1 MRVETR
7 YAAVGL
13 DDVAYQVVGDG
24 PLNFLCFYGLGSQ
37 IDLTWDIPPVLVER
51 FAPFFRTIQFDR
63 RGTGASDALPRDR
76 FPTWEEW
83 TRDIA
88 AVLDAAEC
96 GDAAIYAEVDAAP
109 IALLYAATHP
119 ERVRALVLSNATAR
133 YLAADDYLIGFSQ
146 SQVDFMLGFIES
158 LWGTD
163 EWVEQIFPSV
173 AHNAAFVRKCA
184 RMFRAAATPRTA
196 AAQFRYIFENLDV
209 RDVLPLVRVPT
220 LLLHNVP
227 NRVYPIAQARY
238 IADRINGARLVEVPG
253 EGDINVMGESGMAIV
268 DEVVEFLTGERPAIE
283 IDRVLTTVVFTDI
296 VGSTEQLAA
305 MGDRRW
311 RAILDSHDDAMRELL
326 RRFGG
331 REIKTTGDGF
341 FASFDGPARAIRCVN
356 EIVDTAAHLG
366 VKLRAGLHSGEC
378 EVRGNDLG
386 GIAVHIAAR
395 VGALAGAGEILV
407 TSTVKDLVAGSD
419 IRFDDRGPHALKG
432 IPDEW
437 RLLSV
442 ESA

>member
-1 MRVETR
+1 MSVETR
-7 YAAVGL
+7 YAAVGV

-24 PLNFLCFYGLGSQ
+24 PLNLLCCYGLGSQ
-37 IDLTWDIPPVLVER
+37 IDLIWDFPPVIAER
-51 FAPFFRTIQFDR
+51 FGTFFRTIQFDR

-83 TRDIA
+83 TLDFA

-96 GDAAIYAEVDAAP
+96 EDAAIYAELDAAP

-119 ERVRALVLSNATAR
+119 ERVRALVLANATAR
-133 YLAADDYLIGFSQ
+133 HLVADDYPIGFSQ
-146 SQVDFMLGFIES
+146 RQIDLQRRVVENG
-158 LWGTD
+158 WGTN
-163 EWVEQIFPSV
+163 EWIEQWFPSV
-173 AHNAAFVRKCA
+173 AHDAAVVRNRA

-196 AAQFRYIFENLDV
+196 AAQFRYIFESLDV
-209 RDVLPLVRVPT
+209 RHVLPLVRVPT
-220 LLLHNVP
+220 LVLHNVP
-227 NRVYPIAQARY
+227 NTFPIEQARY
-238 IADRINGARLVEVPG
+238 LADHIDGAKLVEVPA
-253 EGDINVMGESGMAIV
+253 EGDVNVIGGSVSVVV
-268 DEVVEFLTGERPAIE
+268 DEVVEFLTGERPVVE
-283 IDRVLTTVVFTDI
+283 VDRVLTTVVFTDI

-311 RAILDSHDDAMRELL
+311 RAVLDSHDGAMREVL

-341 FASFDGPARAIRCVN
+341 FASFDGPARAIRCVGQ
-356 EIVDTAAHLG
+356 IVDAAAELG
-366 VKLRAGLHSGEC
+366 VRLRAGLHTGEC
-378 EVRGNDLG
+378 EVRGDDLG

-395 VGALAGAGEILV
+395 VGALAGPGEILV

-419 IRFDDRGPHALKG
+419 IRFTDRGIHTLKG
-432 IPDEW
+432 IPDDW
-437 RLLSV
+437 RLLAI